1 MGLAVIMQKVYI
13 ISSMLLVLGLEY
25 FTKLEDFKQIKL
37 GEQKIQVTNRLQDIF
52 KSRPDGS
59 N

>member
-37 GEQKIQVTNRLQDIF
+37 DEQKIQATNRLQDIF
-52 KSRPDGS
+52 KGRPDGS
-59 N
+59 S